1 MHKFQS
7 FFYMVLRHRELQ
19 IHVLISL
26 SNKFDILILLL
37 VVNSKYMNKYAA
49 NTEKNATKTYLKEKQ
64 MQFLFLEQYIN
75 LHI

>member
-19 IHVLISL
+19 IHVLISS

-37 VVNSKYMNKYAA
+37 VVTRNSEYMNKYAA
-49 NTEKNATKTYLKEKQ
+49 NTEK
-64 MQFLFLEQYIN
+64 MQQN
-75 LHI
+75 PS